1 MASRRSKA
9 RHAQGWSE
17 MSSKLTPTA
26 LPTPPK
32 EYDAGYM
39 DRLVKQI
46 ALEFTKQR
54 ATTPITCGS
63 DLSGEAGFPI
73 SGLTIVNPPISST
86 GSPPDGFPEGSVW
99 CDTTS
104 ENSLKIIT
112 SGPYTDQDS
121 LNLANTTN
129 PALGDALIGFRQ
141 SNPSGNLTGAVGR
154 TVHDKL
160 QEFVSVKDFGAV
172 GDGFADDTAAI
183 QQCINVNSVIYIPAG
198 TYRIS
203 GPITINSSDAGGG
216 QKLIFGAGRER
227 SVIQAT
233 VSGARLQ
240 NDVKRHDAI
249 VLQDFTFDGN
259 DIATVGVS
267 LGVNASVGVL
277 AASSADVFSNFRVVR
292 CLDRGIV
299 LNYCQYFIMQDCL
312 ISGTTNGYG
321 LYLNECGSSD
331 ISNLLTINNK
341 TAVFIGGTNGGTNPG
356 GFSQSSFLSINN
368 WRAYGPYSGA
378 AEGYLHITNG
388 HHITFNECAF
398 EHEIR
403 HTSPLVWIRRTSTTV
418 TSDIIFNQ
426 CNWQG
431 LAFDTDLIEISYC
444 RRAIFNDCSAII
456 QNPGYYILKT
466 TGAGADSTA
475 FLTDCLAST
484 TYSEYDTIYWKQGGY
499 TNGNNITETQTFN
512 PVQNWSPVLTGS
524 TTNPTGVS
532 FSGGTTGKYYRDS
545 NIAYFQK
552 DFGTV
557 TWISPGTGDFI
568 ITGLPADIVTP
579 GSLVNVQGTLFATS
593 VVGLVQSDN
602 TIVLFPVGSNTS
614 LLWAAAS
621 SGGNLLISGFYMVS

>member
-1 MASRRSKA
+1 
-9 RHAQGWSE
+9 

-32 EYDAGYM
+32 EYDIGYM

-46 ALEFTKQR
+46 ALEFTKSR
-54 ATTPITCGS
+54 AVTPFTCGS
-63 DLSGEAGFPI
+63 DLSNEAGFPI

-121 LNLANTTN
+121 LNLANTTD

-141 SNPSGNLTGAVGR
+141 SNASGNLTGAVGR
-154 TVHDKL
+154 TVHSKL
-160 QEFVSVKDFGAV
+160 QEIVSVKDFGAV
-172 GDGFADDTAAI
+172 GDGVTDDTAAI
-183 QQCINVNSVIYIPAG
+183 QQCINVNSVVFIPVGIYL
-198 TYRIS
+198 IS
-203 GPITINSSDAGGG
+203 GPITINNNTISGG
-216 QKLIFGAGRER
+216 QRTIIGDSTQR
-227 SVIQAT
+227 SVIRAT
-233 VSGARLQ
+233 TVNSGLF
-240 NDVKRHDAI
+240 NNVNRHDAI
-249 VLQDFTFDGN
+249 AFQDFTFDGN
-259 DIATVGVS
+259 NIAEYGVV
-267 LGVNASVGVL
+267 LGVNGSVGTL
-277 AASSADVFSNFRVVR
+277 AASSADFFSNFRVVQ
-292 CLDRGIV
+292 CLNSGV
-299 LNYCQYFIMQDCL
+299 TLHYCQYFTIQNCEF
-312 ISGTTNGYG
+312 SGATNGYG
-321 LYLNECGSSD
+321 LYLNECGSSR
-331 ISNLLTINNK
+331 INGLLSFNNK
-341 TAVFIGGTNGGTNPG
+341 TAMFIGGTNGGTNPG
-356 GFSQSSFLSINN
+356 GFSQSSYLSIDN
-368 WRAYGPYSGA
+368 WRAYGPYSGS

-388 HHITFNECAF
+388 HHITFNDCAF

-418 TSDIIFNQ
+418 TSDIIFNE
-426 CNWQG
+426 CSWQG

-444 RRAIFNDCSAII
+444 RRAIFNNCSAII

-484 TYSEYDTIYWKQGGY
+484 TYSDYNTTYWKQGGY
-499 TNGNNITETQTFN
+499 TNGNNITETQTLN
-512 PVQNWSPVLTGS
+512 PVQNWSPVLTGG

-532 FSGGTTGKYYRDS
+532 FSGGTTGKYYRNA

-557 TWISPGTGDFI
+557 TWTSAGTGDFI

-593 VVGLVQSDN
+593 VVGIVQSDN

-614 LLWAAAS
+614 LLWSAAS